1 MGKEKNKNISIYRKI
16 IAIIFALTIAST
28 SFASCIDCHA
38 FDKNEEVIKL
48 AKTYRYVREY
58 KNNNDAPE
66 IDKWLKNCGVGRGEP
81 YCQAFYV
88 NMWKDLYT
96 MNNLG
101 KSPYPMYAGVA
112 RVAEYCINHPFQYKV
127 ITTKKMLWTNDKPK
141 QGDLASWKH
150 GKAQFTGFGYKGHA
164 GFVDKIDDK
173 KNIYTVEG
181 NTKEGEG
188 GDQSGT
194 VKGDLRYGH
203 EGVYQRIRTID
214 IYSNFPIVYFIRLKE
229 KE

>member
-1 MGKEKNKNISIYRKI
+1 MGKEKSKKASLYRKI
-16 IAIIFALTIAST
+16 ITILIALSIT
-28 SFASCIDCHA
+28 SLSYANCFDCHA
-38 FDKNEEVIKL
+38 FNKNEEVIKL
-48 AKTYRYVREY
+48 AKSYTYVRET
-58 KNNNDAPE
+58 KNGNDAPE

-88 NMWKDLYT
+88 NMWKEMYSI
-96 MNNLG
+96 NKLG

-112 RVAEYCINHPFQYKV
+112 RMAEYCIKHPFDYEV
-127 ITTKKMLWTNDKPK
+127 ITTKKMIWTNNTPK

-164 GFVDKIDDK
+164 GFVDKVDDR

-181 NTKEGEG
+181 NTKKGKG

-194 VKGDLRYGH
+194 IKGDMKYGH
-203 EGVYQRIRTID
+203 EGVYERIRTID
-214 IYSNFPIVYFIRLKE
+214 LYSDFPIVYFIRLKE